1 MSIFRFLG
9 IGPRVSRE
17 CFGPT
22 ICKVETE
29 KMPLSELVPDQSHID
44 QVRDA
49 LWNRPGAGASVM
61 VGSGFSKAA
70 GIARPGVEPLP
81 LWKDLTTEMA
91 KRLYSNS
98 ADNPLRCAQE
108 FDTSFGR
115 TTLHSF
121 LQSQIR
127 DQDFLPGEMHSRL
140 LRLPWRD
147 VFTTN
152 WDTLLEKALSQV
164 MVPAYTTVV
173 DKDQL
178 PLVSQP
184 RIVKLHGSL
193 PAKFP
198 LICTEEDYRTYPA
211 EFAPFV
217 NTVQQAMMET
227 VFCLIGFS
235 GDDPNFL
242 HWSGWVRDNLG
253 SAKPKIY
260 LVGYLNLSVNKRRML
275 EDLDVVP
282 VDLAQHPKVR
292 DWPDHLKY
300 TNAIDWT
307 LHTLEYGRP
316 YDATMW
322 PSLPKEQKKVVHAD
336 LEPII
341 KIISDLPKQEPDW
354 APGALPDEQL
364 DLVRQTVSVWA
375 HNRRMYPGWL
385 VFPDGR
391 ERRQVR
397 YATSDWERHILDL
410 LPRFTSVER
419 LNAIREL
426 VWRREILL
434 EPISSNVYA
443 GAVEVLEAVDCSHRT
458 VDGIADEDAP
468 WSAIREAWREVALS
482 LVTAARGRFDQ
493 DLFNEHIDALAHL
506 VNDHSDVGHRI
517 RHEKCLWAL
526 FSMDFVTL
534 SQLVEEW
541 NVEEADPVWM
551 IRKAAMLWELEVN
564 REASELTRLAI
575 TKSRAQNPS
584 GRDMA
589 SASRESWALLS
600 DVTFDEDSIARNRWS
615 ELARLKC
622 DALMEKEAIKNEM
635 GFSGNRV
642 TGKGDGAP
650 DFDLGSRRVVRI
662 SFRNADAADHL
673 PAYRATR
680 LAEVAGLPRV
690 TDHSNLIKVAVA
702 GDILQMA
709 ADDLASHSLELAI
722 RLVLRSCTYDEDEVL
737 KRVLSRIRVARIPV
751 EVAEKLAEAC
761 FHLIEYGLK
770 QNWPDRARVG
780 MEVLSRLVLRLQSQS
795 VLNVFDKSM
804 EYYSNRQDRTASH
817 PWLSKSLGNLL
828 QRSWDALSSTERM
841 SRSLDVM
848 SAAIVGVDDFQDSA
862 FNWHPDPGK
871 LLVREQEQT
880 LPQRSIENENKWR
893 NFARLLVRGLET
905 GGEARRRAVSRYSSV
920 ALQNRLTESETV
932 TIIST
937 LWAEEH
943 TPVDGLPGNTNLH
956 DWAFLVMPEL
966 EPGKADA
973 RFRLKWLPPDLGD
986 MQFRIPNTD
995 GAISMSFGDDHSVPG
1010 RIEDTLWNLG
1020 AAFSGLHEYGRKFD
1034 LDDQER
1040 NRVVQLMERWVDHG
1054 VESHSIPSAML
1065 QNEIHRSNL
1074 WVIDGLESILW
1085 EIEVPE
1091 AVAGRLVDK
1100 IKRLAELG
1108 IPAFELTGPL
1118 VQIMPARA
1126 DELISWLRRGLAS
1139 GDSATVQSAL
1149 AGLGSWIRRGAGNTP
1164 ALRQPSQDLIRENG
1178 LIIAA
1183 RRGEALIPAL
1193 ALAKLVFDVGS
1204 DEIKESIQE
1213 YVLQGLDYL
1222 TTELDY
1228 EREYYDSD
1236 QVPLLRLGCAQLALS
1251 MARSGLQSHN
1261 VVRKWLELAESD
1273 PLPEVRH
1280 SVESRAVD
1288 E

>member
-1 MSIFRFLG
+1 
-9 IGPRVSRE
+9 
-17 CFGPT
+17 
-22 ICKVETE
+22 
-29 KMPLSELVPDQSHID
+29 MPLSALVPDQSHID
-44 QVRDA
+44 QIRDA

-61 VGSGFSKAA
+61 VGSGFSKTA

-91 KRLYSNS
+91 KRLYSKS

-193 PAKFP
+193 PATFP
-198 LICTEEDYRTYPA
+198 LICTEEDYRTYPT

-260 LVGYLNLSVNKRRML
+260 LVGYLDLSVNKRKML
-275 EDLDVVP
+275 EDLNVVP
-282 VDLAQHPKVR
+282 VDLAHHPYAHE
-292 DWPDHLKY
+292 WPDHLKY
-300 TNAIDWT
+300 TYAIDWT

-316 YDATMW
+316 YDATKW
-322 PSLPKEQKKVVHAD
+322 PSLLKARKKVPLAE

-341 KIISDLPKQEPDW
+341 KTVSVLPKEEPNWDSQ
-354 APGALPDEQL
+354 ALPDEQL

-385 VFPDGR
+385 VFPAGR
-391 ERRQVR
+391 ERWQVR

-434 EPISSNVYA
+434 EPISSDVYA
-443 GAVEVLEAVDCSHRT
+443 EAVEVLETVDCFHRT
-458 VDGIADEDAP
+458 IDGFADEDAP
-468 WSAIREAWREVALS
+468 WSDIREAWREVALS
-482 LVTAARGRFDQ
+482 LVTAARWRFDQ
-493 DLFNEHIDALAHL
+493 DLFDERIDALAHL
-506 VNDHSDVGHRI
+506 VNDHADVDHRI
-517 RHEKCLWAL
+517 RYEKCLWAL
-526 FSMDFVTL
+526 YSMDFDTL
-534 SQLVEEW
+534 SQLVKEW
-541 NVEEADPVWM
+541 NVEEADPLWM
-551 IRKAAMLWELEVN
+551 IRKAAMLWELGFN
-564 REASELTRLAI
+564 REASELVRLAI
-575 TKSRAQNPS
+575 TKSRSQNPS
-584 GRDMA
+584 GRDIA

-600 DVTFDEDSIARNRWS
+600 DVTFYEDSIARSRWA
-615 ELARLKC
+615 ELAPLRC

-642 TGKGDGAP
+642 SGNGDEAP
-650 DFDLGSRRVVRI
+650 DFDLGSRRSIRI
-662 SFRNADAADHL
+662 SFTNSNASEPL

-690 TDHSNLIKVAVA
+690 TDHADSIQVAVA
-702 GDILQMA
+702 GDILKMA
-709 ADDLASHSLELAI
+709 ADDLASHSPELAV
-722 RLVLRSCTYDEDEVL
+722 RLVLRSCSYDEDEVL
-737 KRVLSRIRVARIPV
+737 KKVLSRVRVARIPV
-751 EVAEKLAEAC
+751 EIAEKLAEAC
-761 FHLIEYGLK
+761 FNVIEWGLK

-780 MEVLSRLVLRLQSQS
+780 MEVLSRLVLRMQTHS

-804 EYYSNRQDRTASH
+804 EYYSSRQNITASH
-817 PWLSKSLGNLL
+817 PWLSKALGNLL
-828 QRSWDALSSTERM
+828 QRSWDALPPVERM
-841 SRSLDVM
+841 TRALDVM
-848 SAAIVGVDDFQDSA
+848 AAAIVGMDDFQASA
-862 FNWHPDPGK
+862 FRRHPDPGW
-871 LLVREQEQT
+871 LLVREREQA
-880 LPQRSIENENKWR
+880 LPQRNSENESQWQ
-893 NFARLLVRGLET
+893 NFVKFVTRALDQ
-905 GGEARRRAVSRYSSV
+905 GGEARIRAAIRYMSV
-920 ALQNRLTESETV
+920 AFQDRLTETETA
-932 TIIST
+932 TIISA

-943 TPVDGLPGNTNLH
+943 TPVDGLPGNTNLD
-956 DWAFLVMPEL
+956 DWVFLVIPEL
-966 EPGKADA
+966 EPGIADA
-973 RFRLKWLPPDLGD
+973 RFRLKWLHADLVD
-986 MQFRIPNTD
+986 MQFCIPDTDDRI
-995 GAISMSFGDDHSVPG
+995 SLSFRDDHSVPG

-1020 AAFSGLHEYGRKFD
+1020 AALSGLREYGREFE

-1040 NRVVQLMERWVDHG
+1040 ERVVQLVERWVDHG
-1054 VESHSIPSAML
+1054 VESHSNPFPML
-1065 QNEIHRSNL
+1065 QNEIRRSNL
-1074 WVIDGLESILW
+1074 WVIDGLASILW
-1085 EIEVPE
+1085 EVEVPE
-1091 AVAGRLVDK
+1091 PVAGRLVDK
-1100 IKRLAELG
+1100 IKRLDELG
-1108 IPAFELTGPL
+1108 IPAFELTGAL
-1118 VQIMPARA
+1118 VQIMPTRA

-1139 GDSATVQSAL
+1139 GDSATAQSAL
-1149 AGLGSWIRRGAGNTP
+1149 AGLGSWLRKATEDDA
-1164 ALRQPSQDLIRENG
+1164 ALRQPSQDLIREIG

-1183 RRGEALIPAL
+1183 RRGEALAPAL
-1193 ALAKLVFDVGS
+1193 GIARLVFDAGGE
-1204 DEIKESIQE
+1204 EIKEPMQE

-1228 EREYYDSD
+1228 EREYDD
-1236 QVPLLRLGCAQLALS
+1236 PDKVPLLRLRCAQLALS
-1251 MARSGLQSHN
+1251 MARTGLLSHN
-1261 VVRKWLELAESD
+1261 VVSKWLEVAESD

-1280 SVESRAVD
+1280 SIESRAVG